1 MLRQGVMVIRYSV
14 DEDGVSAGGAL
25 FFFVCSAVMA
35 ITIHVNAVS
44 SRYFKETEDFQGF
57 FLKDLPEMTSTET
70 LTTG

>member
-35 ITIHVNAVS
+35 ITIHVNAVLLDILKKLRIS
-44 SRYFKETEDFQGF
+44 KDF
-57 FLKDLPEMTSTET
+57 S
-70 LTTG
+70 